1 MLKEHKNNVTK
12 KIIYFLRIFGSESSS
27 VKKRYLEKTHKLS
40 HSNKQNMC
48 SFMAALKAIRN
59 KGHNY

>member
-1 MLKEHKNNVTK
+1 MSQK
-12 KIIYFLRIFGSESSS
+12 KIIYFLRIFGSESSLA
-27 VKKRYLEKTHKLS
+27 KKKYLEKTHKLS
-40 HSNKQNMC
+40 HSKKQNMC